1 MDFLGFQASI
11 RPDVLAVE
19 DLTFDR
25 RWTYAAFD
33 RFVSQVASELHHRGV
48 AVGDRVATLSKNRA
62 ELIALHLACARCG
75 ALFVPLNWRL
85 SRPEIDA
92 LLADCEP
99 ALLFGDRLADDMG
112 LAHEPIDNLLE
123 SAENQPPMALRPLD
137 RSLPSLI
144 LYTSGT
150 TGTPKGVLHTE
161 ASIMETA
168 INASLVCQVDS
179 ASVFLCDTPMFHVIG
194 LITCVR
200 PALYNGGR
208 LAVSDGFEPE
218 RTLARLGDSTLGITH
233 YFCVP
238 QMANALR
245 QLPDFDP
252 TRLSKL
258 KGLLTGGSPH
268 PAPQIRAWLND
279 GIPIVDG
286 YGMSEAGTVFGMPF
300 NLDLIDRKAGYVG
313 VPCHR
318 IEARLANAND
328 EPLENSGPGEVQ
340 LRGDN
345 LAVGF
350 WRRERAFRDCFTAD
364 GWFRTGDIAIR
375 DPDGFYRIVDR
386 KKDMFISGGENV
398 FPAEVEAAVLAQPDV
413 LECALVGV
421 PDDRWGEVGCLFVVP
436 RNPDTPPTTA
446 AILAG
451 LDGQLARYKLPKQV
465 VILDELPKSATGKVL
480 KRALRQ

>member
-11 RPDVLAVE
+11 RPDTLAVE

-33 RFVSQVASELHHRGV
+33 RFVSQVASDLGQRGIGI
-48 AVGDRVATLSKNRA
+48 GDRVAVLSKNRA

-85 SRPEIDA
+85 SRPEIDV

-99 ALLFGDRLADDMG
+99 ALFFGDSLAGDLG
-112 LAHEPIDNLLE
+112 LAHEPIDNLFD
-123 SAENQPPMALRPLD
+123 SAQNQTPMAPRSLD
-137 RSLPSLI
+137 KSLPSLI

-161 ASIMETA
+161 ASILETT
-168 INASLVCQVDS
+168 INASLVCQVDA
-179 ASVFLCDTPMFHVIG
+179 ASVFLCDTPMFHTIG

-218 RTLARLGDSTLGITH
+218 RTLSRLEDARLGITH

-245 QLPDFDP
+245 QVPDFEP
-252 TRLSKL
+252 SRLGSL
-258 KGLLTGGSPH
+258 KGLLTGGSLH
-268 PAPQIRAWLND
+268 PEPQIRAWLKD

-300 NLDLIDRKAGYVG
+300 ELDLIDRKAGSVG
-313 VPCHR
+313 VPSHR
-318 IEARLANAND
+318 IEARLANASD
-328 EPLENSGPGEVQ
+328 EPLPDGMPGEVQ

-350 WRRERAFRDCFTAD
+350 WGREQAFRDCFTAD
-364 GWFRTGDIAIR
+364 GWYRTGDIAIR
-375 DPDGFYRIVDR
+375 DADGFYRIVDR

-398 FPAEVEAAVLAQPDV
+398 FPAEVEAVVLTQPEV
-413 LECALVGV
+413 LECALVGM
-421 PDDRWGEVGCLFVVP
+421 PDERWGEVGCLFVVP
-436 RNPDTPPTTA
+436 RHPEAPPTPE

-451 LDGQLARYKLPKQV
+451 LDGQLARYKLPKKV